1 MTQIPAGWYPDP
13 APQSAPGRQRYW
25 DGQQWTAHVHDPQPV
40 SPPTAPAYPSYPGPA
55 EAYPQAYPEA
65 NAQTNAQAQPQAYPQ
80 AWPQAP
86 AYGRTTPQRP
96 TTPDGVPLSGWWWRV
111 LAAILDGFISIP
123 LYLVAAV
130 PVIAWQWDE
139 LSTWFSDLSDSVE
152 HDTASPPDPALLD
165 PGTGPGLVLVLSLLA
180 ASLLYSL
187 VFLRWKQATPGK
199 LVVGLRVRRRD
210 TPDLPW
216 GTILARV
223 GFVAGLSA
231 LAQAPLVGWAFA
243 LVALLDYLWPLWDR
257 RNQALH
263 DKVARTNV
271 VRPGRPPAGMPVAG
285 DVFPTTDATEAGLP
299 RRW

>member
-13 APQSAPGRQRYW
+13 APQTAPGRQRYW
-25 DGQQWTAHVHDPQPV
+25 DGQQWTAHVHDPAPM
-40 SPPTAPAYPSYPGPA
+40 PAYPPYPGPA
-55 EAYPQAYPEA
+55 DQGHAQPNVQAQPQAY
-65 NAQTNAQAQPQAYPQ
+65 PQAYPQ

-86 AYGRTTPQRP
+86 AYGQAPERP

-111 LAAILDGFISIP
+111 LAAVLDGFISIP

-130 PVIAWQWDE
+130 PVVVWQWDS
-139 LSTWFSDLSDSVE
+139 LSTWFSDLSDSIE

-165 PGTGPGLVLVLSLLA
+165 PSTGPGLALVLSLLV

-199 LVVGLRVRRRD
+199 LIVGLRVRRRD
-210 TPDLPW
+210 APDLPW

-271 VRPGRPPAGMPVAG
+271 VRPGRPAAGMPVGGMPGAG
-285 DVFPTTDATEAGLP
+285 GTVPPSDATEAGLP